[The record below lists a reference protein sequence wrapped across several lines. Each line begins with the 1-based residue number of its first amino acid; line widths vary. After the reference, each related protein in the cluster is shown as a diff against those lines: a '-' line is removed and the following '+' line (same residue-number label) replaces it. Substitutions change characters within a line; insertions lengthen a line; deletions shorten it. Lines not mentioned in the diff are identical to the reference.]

1 MRVVIPLFP
10 SFTALDAVGPYEVL
24 RLVPGAEVLFVATEK
39 GEVRADS
46 GALAIT
52 ADAALDE
59 VDACD
64 VLVVPGGEGS
74 LAPPPEL
81 VPWLAKVHA
90 TTRWTAS
97 VCTGSLL
104 LGAAGI
110 LDGLDATTHWGA
122 AQRLEAYGA
131 RFLPERV
138 VFQDAHRVVTAAG
151 VSSGIDMALALA
163 ARLADQVTA
172 EGVQLAIEYDPRPP
186 FHAGAPSQAS
196 QPVRARAVEIL
207 REAARG

>member
-138 VFQDAHRVVTAAG
+138 VFQDAHRVVTAGRRLVGDRHGAG
-151 VSSGIDMALALA
+151 PRGEAGRPGHRGGGP
-163 ARLADQVTA
+163 ARHRV
-172 EGVQLAIEYDPRPP
+172 RPP
-186 FHAGAPSQAS
+186 AAVPRRRAEPGVAAGPG
-196 QPVRARAVEIL
+196 ARRRDPA
-207 REAARG
+207 